1 MATVYSAGHGNRSAA
16 ALVELLASAGI
27 RRLVDVRAVPRSKRH
42 PHFGYGPLGAALEAA
57 GITYDW
63 RGKVLGGFRR
73 SSADERHRALKEPAL
88 RAFATHMEGDIFR
101 AGAAALAVSAAV
113 ERTCMLCAER
123 DPVNCHRSLIS
134 DWLIA
139 NGHDVVHLIETGE
152 RQQHVLNPA
161 AVVVG
166 GNIEYSGGG
175 PQGSL
180 F

>member
-16 ALVELLASAGI
+16 ALVELLAAAGI

-57 GITYDW
+57 GIAYEW
-63 RGKVLGGFRR
+63 RGKALGGFRR
-73 SSADERHRALKEPAL
+73 SALDERHRALREPVF
-88 RAFATHMEGDIFR
+88 RAFASHMEGEAFR
-101 AGAAALAVSAAV
+101 RAAAALAASAAV

-123 DPVNCHRSLIS
+123 DPAKCHRALIS
-134 DWLIA
+134 DWMLA
-139 NGHDVVHLIETGE
+139 NGHEVVHLIDPGE
-152 RQQHVLNPA
+152 QRKHVLNPG
-161 AVVVG
+161 AVVVDG
-166 GNIEYSGGG
+166 TIEYSGGG